1 MRLANSSQNCTVR
14 LPECHSKQG
23 QTQQN
28 FGGPHAVLSF
38 PPYGEFA
45 RYYNDLVAPLELPPT
60 AWKPNLPPSDRYAS
74 WIEWRE
80 ETLSVINR
88 VLWPQWDATGC
99 RWISPD
105 LDAMLSL
112 TNRG

>member
-1 MRLANSSQNCTVR
+1 MSS
-14 LPECHSKQG
+14 
-23 QTQQN
+23 
-28 FGGPHAVLSF
+28 FSF

-80 ETLSVINR
+80 ETLSVCGRNGTR
-88 VLWPQWDATGC
+88 QDADGYPPT
-99 RWISPD
+99 
-105 LDAMLSL
+105 
-112 TNRG
+112 